1 MPSSFSALAQV
12 NAVSVGG
19 GPQTPAISSVSL
31 SLQPAALAACPAPM
45 ASSAWPPPQDA
56 LLNATRMRV
65 GAATQA
71 AWNCS
76 ASVEPASAT
85 VSALGEIAEVTR
97 SK

>member
-1 MPSSFSALAQV
+1 MSRSVPSLL
-12 NAVSVGG
+12 
-19 GPQTPAISSVSL
+19 SS
-31 SLQPAALAACPAPM
+31 
-45 ASSAWPPPQDA
+45 D
-56 LLNATRMRV
+56 
-65 GAATQA
+65 QA